1 MQDQIRQAIMDLIL
15 LSQAMNCSQRTRIL
29 ETIDRFRS
37 IVEVDDYSL
46 SLYEKLFTEKPPCQ
60 QNCQQKFDQASQ

>member
-1 MQDQIRQAIMDLIL
+1 MQDQIRQAIIDLIL

-29 ETIDRFRS
+29 ETVDRFRS
-37 IVEVDDYSL
+37 ISGVDDYSL

-60 QNCQQKFDQASQ
+60 QKSDQASQ